1 MNFTVKATLPALA
14 LAATV
19 CGSAMAEPEFDR
31 TFTMVDE
38 DACEVIEG
46 DYGDPAYS
54 MHVISECEGVGA
66 WTVYLHEYS
75 SFQGLSLSP
84 ADGVDSPELPF
95 LQFGRYGR
103 IGERLE
109 WVTMDGEVIGV
120 TVGFHEQPPPGE
132 YDSPFNVYSVA
143 LKADEDPSACLI
155 SRVEFGRVRG
165 VPDAAELAIKT
176 MAADWDCA
184 LHERIDFTPETI
196 NGMSYH
202 NAVLAKA
209 EELGFIIA
217 EDWH

>member
-1 MNFTVKATLPALA
+1 MHLTFKATLPALA

-31 TFTMVDE
+31 IFTTISE
-38 DACEVIEG
+38 DSCKVIEG

-54 MHVISECEGVGA
+54 MHVISECEGAGD

-84 ADGVDSPELPF
+84 ADGLDSPELSF

-132 YDSPFNVYSVA
+132 NDGASNTYSVA
-143 LKADEDPSACLI
+143 LKADEYPSACLI

-176 MAADWDCA
+176 MAADWNCA
-184 LHERIDFTPETI
+184 KNERIDFTPETI

-202 NAVLAKA
+202 SAVLDAAAK
-209 EELGFIIA
+209 LGFISQ
-217 EDWH
+217 EEWD